1 MKSTKGFTLIE
12 LMIVVAIIG
21 ILASVA
27 VPAYTKYIDRANFSE
42 VVGAVSAVKTGM
54 DLCVQQNGY
63 ALSDLTTD
71 GDCDAVGNS
80 LGAQAAGGTCV
91 ASVAVASGVITAT
104 ADTTACPNLVDN
116 AETPAAATF
125 TLTPTAINGATVVWS
140 DTGAADGTGVGSCKA
155 VGLC

>member
-1 MKSTKGFTLIE
+1 MKSMKGFTLIE

-54 DLCVQQNGY
+54 DLCVQQNAYG
-63 ALSDLTTD
+63 LSDLTTD
-71 GDCDAVGNS
+71 GDCDAIGNS
-80 LGAQAAGGTCV
+80 LGAQAAGGNCV
-91 ASVAVASGVITAT
+91 DDVVVANGVITAT
-104 ADTTACPNLVDN
+104 ADTTNCPNLLDT
-116 AETPAAATF
+116 AATPAAATF
-125 TLTPTAINGATVVWS
+125 TLVPTAVNGATVVWS

-155 VGLC
+155 AGLC